1 MEQHPYM
8 AERTKGQRVRKNP
21 PQAATPVTPPP
32 RPEHTP
38 PEGTGLEVDPNLAT
52 RYQEEAPATAPVA
65 PAQPL
70 PPVPAAAPVIEK
82 THPLLQRLRRDF
94 GIEAIPLEEVKIG
107 THVFT
112 LRVLDGSA
120 VTTAVRF
127 ADAMSIGT
135 RENEL
140 NLQTCLTSFAVVAV
154 DGEPLWKMFDIP
166 LEHDERVFVE
176 GQWKPVFDPKS
187 PPDRVRMMASTK
199 FMDFLSKEATMDLMS
214 EIWTNYKTKVD
225 PKGSIDSLLG
235 EAGEEATEDLPL
247 S

>member
-1 MEQHPYM
+1 
-8 AERTKGQRVRKNP
+8 
-21 PQAATPVTPPP
+21 
-32 RPEHTP
+32 
-38 PEGTGLEVDPNLAT
+38 
-52 RYQEEAPATAPVA
+52 
-65 PAQPL
+65 
-70 PPVPAAAPVIEK
+70 
-82 THPLLQRLRRDF
+82 
-94 GIEAIPLEEVKIG
+94 
-107 THVFT
+107 
-112 LRVLDGSA
+112 
-120 VTTAVRF
+120 
-127 ADAMSIGT
+127 
-135 RENEL
+135 
-140 NLQTCLTSFAVVAV
+140 
-154 DGEPLWKMFDIP
+154 MFEIP